1 MQSQNKLNGHI
12 FQLDVY
18 NYQGAEVVELD
29 MSDGLPKILCGPNG
43 QGKSSTIKA
52 LYEALGG
59 KLMLPE
65 KVDNSV
71 GPYGDPSKVVKKA
84 LVKIGIEGDPGILE
98 LKGHSL
104 EKFYVNFSVTEK
116 GSVNLSVTD
125 AKDPEAKPVSAP
137 REKIKN
143 LLGLFLDPVDMVKT
157 LEESRGDSKL
167 AEKLCVMSGHNPVPF
182 NLKEEVLF
190 KERQEEYVTLKNEK
204 GEFAKLDM
212 PQPDWAKLYVDPVSI
227 SSELQ
232 KFNEFNTKEEE
243 KKRRIEEAQKE
254 LGHTEL
260 ENKNL
265 DNEVEAT
272 TGDLSSAEDSYNL
285 ENKNLDTMHSNFAIF
300 KEQNKP
306 EGWDSSESVD
316 RLEKQIAE
324 LNIKLKSFR
333 DYDQSITGKT
343 NDIEIKKQGIQS
355 LYKAY
360 TEKVEIRDNKVDQ
373 KSKHDEVL
381 LTKSENIKK
390 VSEDNKPIEWT
401 GEKDPEGIKTPLQFL
416 TEKMSTV
423 ERDNDQV
430 KNAKKYYE
438 DEEGIKLTEQ
448 SIKDIDA
455 KRKQNQNDKAAQ
467 IAQVKDKFPHPG
479 ITIDYKKPFNP
490 EDDSSKQD
498 ITVWVD
504 FDDGLGKRTINDIS
518 EGQKLFI
525 CTHILI
531 AGNTGALNIL
541 VIRSGHALDEDNQK
555 IIFDIAKQ
563 YGYHVI
569 LETIISTFK
578 GAFNIR
584 QGNIASINTEGR
596 EIETVEKSI
605 EEIETE
611 INW

>member
-71 GPYGDPSKVVKKA
+71 GPYSTKGIKKA

-98 LKGHSL
+98 LNGKSL
-104 EKFYVNFSVTEK
+104 ERFYVNFSVTEK

-125 AKDPEAKPVSAP
+125 DNTGIVHKSTP

-157 LEESRGDSKL
+157 LEEPRGDSKL
-167 AEKLCVMSGHNPVPF
+167 AEKLCQMVGFNPVPF
-182 NLKEEVLF
+182 QLKEEALF

-204 GEFAKLDM
+204 GEFAKLDI
-212 PQPDWAKLYVDPVSI
+212 PQDDWAKVYVDPASI

-232 KFNEFNTKEEE
+232 KLNEFNAKEEE
-243 KKRRIEEAQKE
+243 KKRAIENSNNEYQTLLRENTKLGDEVLEALNEASKLTEQAAEKIKQRESDEKE
-254 LGHTEL
+254 FET
-260 ENKNL
+260 
-265 DNEVEAT
+265 
-272 TGDLSSAEDSYNL
+272 
-285 ENKNLDTMHSNFAIF
+285 F
-300 KEQNKP
+300 KEVNKP
-306 EGWDSSESVD
+306 ADWVDS
-316 RLEKQIAE
+316 
-324 LNIKLKSFR
+324 
-333 DYDQSITGKT
+333 QSIVDVE
-343 NDIEIKKQGIQS
+343 NEIKKLTVKAQ
-355 LYKAY
+355 LYRKY
-360 TEKVEIRDNKVDQ
+360 DQDISEKSKKIDIENERISSDNK
-373 KSKHDEVL
+373 L
-381 LTKSENIKK
+381 LNDKTELHKKKLKEKTENNIILGAKIEAVGK
-390 VSEDNKPIEWT
+390 VTEENKPIEWT

-416 TEKMSTV
+416 TDKMSTV

-448 SIKDIDA
+448 SIKDIDE
-455 KRKQNQNDKAAQ
+455 KRKQNQKDKAAQ
-467 IAQVKDKFPHPG
+467 IAQVKEKFPHPG
-479 ITIDYKKPFNP
+479 ITIDYKKEFDP

-531 AGNTGALNIL
+531 AGNTGSLNIL

-555 IIFDIAKQ
+555 IIFDIAKKH
-563 YGYHVI
+563 GYHVI

-578 GAFNIR
+578 GAFNIKE
-584 QGNIASINTEGR
+584 GNVDSVNMEGR
-596 EIETVEKSI
+596 EIDSKDEPVEES
-605 EEIETE
+605 EPEM
-611 INW
+611 NW